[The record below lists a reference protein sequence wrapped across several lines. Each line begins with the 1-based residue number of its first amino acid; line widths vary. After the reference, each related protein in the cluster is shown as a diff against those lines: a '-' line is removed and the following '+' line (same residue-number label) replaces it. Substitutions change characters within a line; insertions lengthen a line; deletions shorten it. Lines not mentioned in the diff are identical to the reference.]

1 MLYFIFITNI
11 LLIYK
16 FQYFFYRKCRE
27 DCKNHVDK
35 INSSNLCY
43 KRNNKSWKLRNDS
56 SGVSGALHLD
66 YFHNTTNQTVTSMP
80 NTTNVSTTKKT
91 LSSKHHSNN
100 QHCLDIRRKPVKGCY
115 CSELKKIQQK
125 STKTQSK
132 SCSSRKC
139 KSHILPAIVIENNY
153 EKSTISSPISCETLR
168 RVQKIDYTP
177 KSQFLR
183 NVRSKISLL
192 QSAAGDCP
200 QICSRSQCY
209 HELMTKK
216 DTYIITPDI
225 CKSIDQLK
233 TENKIHDLTKS
244 KVKEKYSST
253 ETIEKSDKGIQVCLK
268 KESKSSSTS
277 IPCVPS
283 INICSI
289 KKTKDKICEC
299 QKENSRNDLEK
310 CENSVKKSLDEIEQK
325 HLSDK
330 EMRDLNKFREKNYF
344 DTHGSL
350 DILVSSKSSGSLEQ
364 YFLNDRLFPERSR
377 KIHKKDLVVTMPPC
391 ATTQFKRI
399 HYFPRYIVHQEKS
412 NFNTIGKKKRCQTC
426 PLTGHAIDLGITK
439 IKVPLNSLAL
449 KYQKRLP

>member
-1 MLYFIFITNI
+1 M
-11 LLIYK
+11 
-16 FQYFFYRKCRE
+16 
-27 DCKNHVDK
+27 
-35 INSSNLCY
+35 
-43 KRNNKSWKLRNDS
+43 
-56 SGVSGALHLD
+56 SGALHLD
-66 YFHNTTNQTVTSMP
+66 YFCNTSNQTLTSMP
-80 NTTNVSTTKKT
+80 NTTNASTTKKT
-91 LSSKHHSNN
+91 LISSKNHPNN

-125 STKTQSK
+125 SIKTQSK

-139 KSHILPAIVIENNY
+139 KSHILPAIVIEDNY
-153 EKSTISSPISCETLR
+153 DKSTISTPISCETLR
-168 RVQKIDYTP
+168 RVQKIDYAP

-216 DTYIITPDI
+216 DTYIPDTYKCIDKIT
-225 CKSIDQLK
+225 
-233 TENKIHDLTKS
+233 HDLTRS
-244 KVKEKYSST
+244 KVNEKYSSS
-253 ETIEKSDKGIQVCLK
+253 EKSDKGIQVSLK
-268 KESKSSSTS
+268 NKSKSLSSTS

-283 INICSI
+283 ICNI
-289 KKTKDKICEC
+289 KKTEDKICQC
-299 QKENSRNDLEK
+299 QKENSKDSKNDLEK
-310 CENSVKKSLDEIEQK
+310 KDNADSEKCEKKSLKKSLDEIEQK

-344 DTHGSL
+344 DTHGSS

-377 KIHKKDLVVTMPPC
+377 NIHKKDLVVTMPPC
-391 ATTQFKRI
+391 VTTQLKRI
-399 HYFPRYIVHQEKS
+399 HYFPRYIVHQEKN

-439 IKVPLNSLAL
+439 MKVPLNSLAL
-449 KYQKRLP
+449 KYQKRLS

>member
-1 MLYFIFITNI
+1 MN
-11 LLIYK
+11 
-16 FQYFFYRKCRE
+16 E
-27 DCKNHVDK
+27 
-35 INSSNLCY
+35 
-43 KRNNKSWKLRNDS
+43 
-56 SGVSGALHLD
+56 ALHLD
-66 YFHNTTNQTVTSMP
+66 YFRNTTNQTLTSMP
-80 NTTNVSTTKKT
+80 NTTNTSTTKKT
-91 LSSKHHSNN
+91 LISSKHHSNN

-125 STKTQSK
+125 SIKTQSK
-132 SCSSRKC
+132 SCTSRKC

-168 RVQKIDYTP
+168 RVQKIDYVP

-216 DTYIITPDI
+216 DIYSPPCI
-225 CKSIDQLK
+225 CESIDQLK
-233 TENKIHDLTKS
+233 TDNKIHDLTKS
-244 KVKEKYSST
+244 KVNEKYSSS
-253 ETIEKSDKGIQVCLK
+253 ETIEKSDKGIQVSLR
-268 KESKSSSTS
+268 KESKSLSSTS
-277 IPCVPS
+277 VPCVP
-283 INICSI
+283 NITICNI
-289 KKTKDKICEC
+289 KKTEDKISEIKCQC
-299 QKENSRNDLEK
+299 QKENSKDLKNDLEK
-310 CENSVKKSLDEIEQK
+310 KDNADSEKCGTKFVKKSLDKIEQK

-344 DTHGSL
+344 DTHGSN

-364 YFLNDRLFPERSR
+364 YFLNERLFPERSR
-377 KIHKKDLVVTMPPC
+377 NIHKKDLVVTMPPC
-391 ATTQFKRI
+391 VTTQLKRI
-399 HYFPRYIVHQEKS
+399 HYFPRYIVHQEKN
-412 NFNTIGKKKRCQTC
+412 NFNTTCKKKRCQTC